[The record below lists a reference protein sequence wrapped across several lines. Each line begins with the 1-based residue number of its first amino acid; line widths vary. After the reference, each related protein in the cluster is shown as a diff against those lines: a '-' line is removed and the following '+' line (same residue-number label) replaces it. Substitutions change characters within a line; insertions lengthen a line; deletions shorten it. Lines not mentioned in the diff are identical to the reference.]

1 MLLFS
6 GKGEFS
12 RDLLVVDVEGGEE
25 ELFVVVAVEEE
36 GNMGSGLNTDT
47 EDSDGSREGSGGL
60 LSDVC
65 ILCRKYRSNSVSFP
79 LC

>member
-1 MLLFS
+1 MLLS

-12 RDLLVVDVEGGEE
+12 RDRLVVDVEGGED
-25 ELFVVVAVEEE
+25 ELFVVVAVEE
-36 GNMGSGLNTDT
+36 GNMGSGLNTGT
-47 EDSDGSREGSGGL
+47 EDSDGNRDGNGGL

-65 ILCRKYRSNSVSFP
+65 TLCRKYRSNSVSFP

>member
-1 MLLFS
+1 MLLS

-12 RDLLVVDVEGGEE
+12 RDRLVADVEGGEE
-25 ELFVVVAVEEE
+25 GLFVVVAVEEE
-36 GNMGSGLNTDT
+36 GNIGSGLNTGT
-47 EDSDGSREGSGGL
+47 EDSDGNRDGNGGL

>member
-1 MLLFS
+1 MLFS

-12 RDLLVVDVEGGEE
+12 RDRLVVDVEGGED

-36 GNMGSGLNTDT
+36 GKMGSGLNTGT
-47 EDSDGSREGSGGL
+47 EDSDGNRDGNGGL
-60 LSDVC
+60 VSDAC
-65 ILCRKYRSNSVSFP
+65 ILCRKYRSNSVSLP